1 MTWLGRTNGLVPVRE
16 YIHPQGE
23 MKARTDGVL
32 TESSE
37 KEKGIFSREE
47 EKRKMVKNRKKK
59 KQNTRTKIMKREK
72 QVAKHLASLNS
83 E

>member
-1 MTWLGRTNGLVPVRE
+1 
-16 YIHPQGE
+16 

-47 EKRKMVKNRKKK
+47 EKGKMVKNRKKK